1 MINRDL
7 LAQAFPGQPR
17 LQRAFEEQ
25 AKTVDATAA
34 TVASSVGATEAL
46 QDATVITL
54 SSNAAFANER
64 VLRLGHGLEA
74 VTDDAFVTISV
85 DPSEAPY
92 VEGGFNVTLR
102 GQGVTDII
110 LPTSG
115 TLATRAGTETLS
127 NKTLAATIVLATD
140 YANDAAAAAGGV
152 PINGVYR
159 TGGALKVRIT

>member
-1 MINRDL
+1 MINRNL
-7 LAQAFPGQPR
+7 LEQAFPGQPR
-17 LQRAFEEQ
+17 LQREFEEQ

-54 SSNAAFANER
+54 SANAAFTNER
-64 VLRLGHGLEA
+64 VLRLGHGLES
-74 VTDDAFVTISV
+74 VTDDSFVTISV
-85 DPSEAPY
+85 DPTESPH
-92 VEGGFNVTLR
+92 VEGGFSVTFR
-102 GQGVTDII
+102 SQGVTDIV

-115 TLATRAGTETLS
+115 TLATRAGSEKLS
-127 NKTLAATIVLATD
+127 NKTLETLIVLATD

-159 TGGALKVRIT
+159 TAGALKVRIS